1 MEPKTA
7 RTVKWTGI
15 IAGSF
20 VLLLVLYSAQ
30 WTGLLKV
37 IQILACVTLV
47 AAILLQSGKGGGL
60 AALGGMGDQSPF
72 GARSN
77 VALRNLSYFLAG
89 VFLLTILLLVRL
101 SAVQRKAGP
110 AMMPGAQAPMS
121 LPATAPQKE
130 AGAETGKTATGGAS
144 GKADDKP
151 TPK

>member
-15 IAGSF
+15 IAGAF
-20 VLLLVLYSAQ
+20 ILLFALYSAR
-30 WTGLLKV
+30 WGGVLKL
-37 IQILACVTLV
+37 IQVLACLTLV
-47 AAILLQSGKGGGL
+47 TAILLQSGKGGGL

-77 VALRNLSYFLAG
+77 VALRNVSYFLAG

-101 SAVQRKAGP
+101 SAVQRAEGP
-110 AMMPGAQAPMS
+110 AMMPRAQPPMS
-121 LPATAPQKE
+121 VPAAAPQKQ
-130 AGAETGKTATGGAS
+130 AGAGTEKAGTGEAAAKT
-144 GKADDKP
+144 DDKP

>member
-15 IAGSF
+15 ISGAV

-30 WTGLLKV
+30 WTGVLKF
-37 IQILACVTLV
+37 IQVVACLTLV
-47 AAILLQSGKGGGL
+47 TAILLQSGKGGGL

-77 VALRNLSYFLAG
+77 VALRNVSYFLAG

-101 SAVQRKAGP
+101 SAIQRAAEP
-110 AMMPGAQAPMS
+110 AMMPGMQTPMS
-121 LPATAPQKE
+121 VPATAPKDG
-130 AGAETGKTATGGAS
+130 AGAKPAATATGEAA
-144 GKADDKP
+144 GKTGDKP
-151 TPK
+151 TNE

>member
-15 IAGSF
+15 IAGTF

-30 WTGLLKV
+30 WTGLLKT
-37 IQILACVTLV
+37 IQVLACLTLV
-47 AAILLQSGKGGGL
+47 AVILLQSGKGGGL

-77 VALRNLSYFLAG
+77 VALRNVSYFLAG

-101 SAVQRKAGP
+101 STVQRAAGP
-110 AMMPGAQAPMS
+110 AMMPGARTPMS
-121 LPATAPQKE
+121 VPATAPE
-130 AGAETGKTATGGAS
+130 KTAASEAS
-144 GKADDKP
+144 GEADEKP